1 MTAADSAVADADEAI
16 GRPRRQ
22 RPVVRRAMD
31 ICFIVLFFATVL
43 LAPIPLGANRDW
55 AWSPI
60 VILLGGLGVWHALG
74 LGIRD
79 GHALRAVELRFLIAL
94 LLCFVVVL
102 AMGFLQ
108 ISSFVPPSWPSDLY
122 ARAAEVLGH
131 PVAAIVSVNA
141 DATRAVM
148 MKIAACG
155 VIFVIA
161 RATCRDRQRA
171 RLFLVLFLASAVLV
185 TAYGLVMQATNGSCY
200 VFSYSKRPDLAPPG
214 RVYTCA
220 LSGTFVNSNSYATY
234 AGMALVVALG
244 LVFSRPP
251 MPSRRSIP
259 DDRQF
264 EASAWLTGARAIY
277 LAAAL
282 LLFGGLMLSAS
293 RAGFAATVAGAL
305 LLAVLLLRGRLPPR
319 PVLAWMAVAAILV
332 GAVFAVIAGSAFFHK
347 MGTLPEND
355 LVARFRLWQ
364 LTISAI
370 AQAPWLGWGLGSFS
384 DVYSLLQPPDLQVVY
399 DKAHSTP
406 LEWVMDLGIP
416 AGLCAFA
423 TVLIPLA
430 ICLSGCWRRRTDR
443 YLPAVTVA
451 AAAVA
456 ILHSTVDFSLQI
468 PATGFAVSALLG
480 MGWAQS
486 FRRNE

>member
-16 GRPRRQ
+16 GWPRRR
-22 RPVVRRAMD
+22 RPVVRRA
-31 ICFIVLFFATVL
+31 IEVCFIVLFFATVL

-94 LLCFVVVL
+94 LACFVVVL
-102 AMGFLQ
+102 AMGFVQ
-108 ISSFVPPSWPSDLY
+108 ISSFVPPSWTSDLY
-122 ARAAEVLGH
+122 ARAAEVLGR
-131 PVAAIVSVNA
+131 PVTAIASLNA

-200 VFSYSKRPDLAPPG
+200 VFNYSKRPDLAPPG

-244 LVFSRPP
+244 LAFSPIE
-251 MPSRRSIP
+251 STRRRGSVVM
-259 DDRQF
+259 QSVV
-264 EASAWLTGARAIY
+264 SAWLTGPRAIY
-277 LAAAL
+277 LAAVPF
-282 LLFGGLMLSAS
+282 LFGGLLLSAS
-293 RAGFAATVAGAL
+293 RAGFAATVVGGL
-305 LLAVLLLRGRLPPR
+305 LLAVLLLRRRLPSR
-319 PVLAWMAVAAILV
+319 PVLAWMVVAVILV
-332 GAVFAVIAGSAFFHK
+332 GAAFALIAGSAFFHK
-347 MGTLPEND
+347 MATLAEDD
-355 LVARFRLWQ
+355 LVGRFRLWQ

-370 AQAPWLGWGLGSFS
+370 EQSPWLGWGLGSFP
-384 DVYSLLQPPDLQVVY
+384 DVYALIQPPDLQVVF
-399 DKAHSTP
+399 DKVHSTP
-406 LEWVMDLGIP
+406 LEWLMDLGIP

-423 TVLIPLA
+423 TVLIPLG

-443 YLPAVTVA
+443 YLPAVAVA
-451 AAAVA
+451 VAAVA